1 LDTTTNYGLKKPA
14 DTDGADIEVISANM
28 DIIDAELKK
37 RADDI
42 SSLSGSGRTTE
53 TVKGNADN
61 IAALQTGKA
70 DKTEIPTKLPNPS
83 ALTISQ
89 GYGGT
94 TGTYDGSA
102 AKTVSVPKIT
112 FHTSAPGTVADGELW
127 GVY

>member
-1 LDTTTNYGLKKPA
+1 MAFLCLFE
-14 DTDGADIEVISANM
+14 IANF
-28 DIIDAELKK
+28 IVLYQK